1 MTTQSHLRRA
11 TDSWRGATA
20 RSRWGTLDSMR
31 RRPIRWLAC
40 SCAVLVMGAGGLA
53 AWPANAET
61 PAPESATPAADA
73 TSEEPSA
80 ALGLPAATESRTESS
95 DPSGS
100 SVTEDGTPTASTS
113 TDGAAPSSEPPTET
127 NTASETAAFE
137 QPLTS
142 ASRSS
147 GEAPVLSGVTAE
159 SLSVTP
165 AAGGSA
171 PLTIHVDVG
180 DASTLSHL
188 DSVVLCMYNL
198 ASGDPSCDRPD
209 TSYTMRLTW
218 TQATN
223 TFRLL
228 PDTDTTWSELGSTSS
243 YDPANTSMTMRFRF
257 RVGAVAHAG
266 KWGIRVRATDR
277 GGESTTA
284 EQRVIV
290 NYSASISGRAAQSF
304 SGLGSIGS
312 GGTAYALD
320 AADGTVIANAP
331 STVTIRISGPFVSND
346 TSATARLAPGRP
358 TDAVPPRFVAM
369 DCNAGPTFIIAR
381 AIRLTEVAQELQAD
395 IGPTGE
401 AGISD
406 NVNSCRLISGGGLPT
421 GTYEAEVTT
430 GIRQS

>member
-1 MTTQSHLRRA
+1 MS
-11 TDSWRGATA
+11 
-20 RSRWGTLDSMR
+20 

-40 SCAVLVMGAGGLA
+40 CCAALLTVAGGLV
-53 AWPANAET
+53 AWPAQAEAPS
-61 PAPESATPAADA
+61 PATSALAAESA
-73 TSEEPSA
+73 SGEPSVA
-80 ALGLPAATESRTESS
+80 PQVPVETGSRP
-95 DPSGS
+95 DPSG
-100 SVTEDGTPTASTS
+100 TPLPQEVIPSASTPI
-113 TDGAAPSSEPPTET
+113 DGVATSSQSPTGSSP
-127 NTASETAAFE
+127 ASEGLGFE

-142 ASRSS
+142 ASRSE
-147 GEAPVLSGVTAE
+147 GQAPVLSGLTAE

-165 AAGGSA
+165 GARGSA
-171 PLTIHVDVG
+171 LQTVQVDVG

-188 DSVVLCMYNL
+188 EAVVLCMYNL
-198 ASGDPSCDRPD
+198 KSGDPTCDRPD
-209 TSYTMRLTW
+209 TSYTMKLTW
-218 TQATN
+218 SQGTN

-228 PDTDTTWSELGSTSS
+228 PDTQTTWSEVGSTSS

-266 KWGIRVRATDR
+266 RWGIKVRATDR
-277 GGESTTA
+277 DGGASTTA

-320 AADGTVIANAP
+320 ASDGTVIANAP
-331 STVTIRISGPFVSND
+331 STVTIKISGPFVSAD
-346 TSATARLAPGRP
+346 SSATADLAPGRP